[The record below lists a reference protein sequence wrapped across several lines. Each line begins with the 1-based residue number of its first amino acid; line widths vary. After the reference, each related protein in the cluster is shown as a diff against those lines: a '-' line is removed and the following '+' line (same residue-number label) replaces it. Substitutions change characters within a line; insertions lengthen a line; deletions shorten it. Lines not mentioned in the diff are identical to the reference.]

1 MSLGKHL
8 VMIGSGLVGCET
20 ALHLSSFGKQIN
32 IVEMAEKML
41 PGHDP
46 MACKN
51 MVKKMIDRNANI
63 SVHTGTKLLRI
74 EDDGVIVEKDG
85 KECKMLCDTV
95 VLAMGLVAAPSPFE
109 ELKGKVSVRD
119 LGMNPLVLQATA
131 HAREAVQEIA
141 GITKDMYERAMDKP
155 GVPRAV

>member
-1 MSLGKHL
+1 
-8 VMIGSGLVGCET
+8 MIGSGLVGCET
-20 ALHLSSFGKQIN
+20 TLHLSSFGKQIN

-131 HAREAVQEIA
+131 HAREAVQKIA